1 MALNSN
7 NTLQIILNGYSFET
21 HSGKAHFLIYSTTMP
36 NDIVIDSKYFEQ
48 IQGINLNNDYFND
61 FNLEQLSLLKQKEK
75 LASLSDAS
83 MLFINRAR
91 NNHKTVFLVGTM
103 GFDWLNIEEICQK
116 SQLFV
121 AQHSKTTIV
130 LLIDAKSFYTLF
142 TDDSLKLVDMKH
154 VEVLKKHTISV
165 KK

>member
-1 MALNSN
+1 MALNLN
-7 NTLQIILNGYSFET
+7 NTLQIILNGYSFEI

-36 NDIVIDSKYFEQ
+36 NDIVIDSNYFEQ
-48 IQGINLNNDYFND
+48 IQGINLNNGYFND

-75 LASLSDAS
+75 LTSLSDTS

-91 NNHKTVFLVGTM
+91 NNHKTAFLVGTM
-103 GFDWLNIEEICQK
+103 GFDWLSIEEIYQK

-130 LLIDAKSFYTLF
+130 LLIDTKSFYTLF
-142 TDDSLKLVDMKH
+142 TDDSLKLVDMEH
-154 VEVLKKHTISV
+154 VVVLKKHTISV